1 MLNIDKCS
9 RRENPKNRE
18 AGYKMLQ
25 GQKEGWNYRGVAKNI
40 LSEKLVF
47 ESEGCEGAS
56 LADRWGRAFK
66 AAFNTKVLWQITA
79 GMLGE
84 QQGSQCG
91 WSLTFTGTDARNKIQ
106 EEQGPRCMVPKHI
119 PLYQSQRYQ
128 SPIYQIFIYSKCCSG
143 YFSKKCLSLDFQENK
158 KKKKSQRT
166 KEKKKKAS
174 IFAWGKKKSQV
185 SINKN
190 ENCLLLLVCKLLWNR
205 DQASQ

>member
-1 MLNIDKCS
+1 
-9 RRENPKNRE
+9 
-18 AGYKMLQ
+18 MLQ

-47 ESEGCEGAS
+47 ESKGCEGAS

-66 AAFNTKVLWQITA
+66 AAFDTKVLWQITA

-91 WSLTFTGTDARNKIQ
+91 WSLTFTRTDARNKIQ
-106 EEQGPRCMVPKHI
+106 EEQGPRCMLPKHI

-143 YFSKKCLSLDFQENK
+143 YFSKKMLIARFSKEQKE
-158 KKKKSQRT
+158 KKSQHT

-174 IFAWGKKKSQV
+174 IFAWGKNPKFPWIKV
-185 SINKN
+185 KTVCCFLSISFYGTGTKHH
-190 ENCLLLLVCKLLWNR
+190 NR
-205 DQASQ
+205 EHSLAPRATGWATML